1 MIKRWA
7 VNNEVQGY
15 ERMQFALPKFTGNR
29 AMKAMNT
36 MKQHQKMLLAGDGD
50 CGVVLCPECNLLE
63 LNLGAATVRIRPE
76 SLALL
81 GSLIKSAEHRLTQV
95 QQAANGNTQSI
106 RMRHF
111 H

>member
-1 MIKRWA
+1 
-7 VNNEVQGY
+7 
-15 ERMQFALPKFTGNR
+15 
-29 AMKAMNT
+29 MKTMNT
-36 MKQHQKMLLAGDGD
+36 TKPHQKMLLAGDGD

-81 GSLIKSAEHRLTQV
+81 GALIKSAEHRLIQV
-95 QQAANGNTQSI
+95 QNTAHESI
-106 RMRHF
+106 QPIRTAHI